1 MQTVT
6 KVVSASPDACWSL
19 FTDVTKLTSWVPG
32 LRLAEIITGT
42 RTLPT
47 EIHFEFG
54 ARAYTLVY
62 TYDRSNRE
70 VRWEPKLGPSD
81 GVTGYVRFD
90 ADHDGT
96 RITYALRHGDAR
108 SSTEREIG
116 DVQRLVDAFSER
128 VADHIPEANA
138 AP

>member
-6 KVVSASPDACWSL
+6 KVVAADLDACWSL
-19 FTDVTKLTSWVPG
+19 FTDVAQLTTWVPG

-42 RTLPT
+42 RALPA

-54 ARAYTLVY
+54 AHAYTLVY
-62 TYDRSNRE
+62 SYDRPNHE

-81 GVTGYVRFD
+81 GVSGYVRFD
-90 ADHDGT
+90 SDTSGT
-96 RITYALRHGDAR
+96 RITYGLRHGDAR
-108 SSTEREIG
+108 STAERELG
-116 DVQRLVDAFSER
+116 DVQRLIDAF
-128 VADHIPEANA
+128 VARLAGYTPASA